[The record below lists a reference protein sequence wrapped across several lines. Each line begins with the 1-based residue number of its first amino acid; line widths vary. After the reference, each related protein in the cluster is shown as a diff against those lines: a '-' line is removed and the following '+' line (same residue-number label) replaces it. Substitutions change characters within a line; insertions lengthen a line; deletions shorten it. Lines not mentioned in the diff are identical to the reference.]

1 MDHHITYDDPF
12 SFKERKY
19 ENMYEAIKVAQFGV
33 GSQKETELLAS
44 LECPKDLLIVVL
56 THDTDR
62 LYIISHKGC
71 EEVDGPMR
79 TLIEGGM
86 FPNITGNITPRFK
99 LMRVDVPTI
108 LANSARMAEQMGVPT
123 IKKDDDKAKEKNI
136 DTNKNELKDEPKEE
150 VKEVKSETRKKSSS
164 TTMKKT
170 TSSSAKTAE
179 KKETK
184 KVTSSAKKP
193 SVAKT
198 SKSSKS
204 TTKTESKTS
213 KSSSKKTTQKKETKK
228 AAE

>member
-1 MDHHITYDDPF
+1 
-12 SFKERKY
+12 
-19 ENMYEAIKVAQFGV
+19 MYEAIKVAQFGV

-136 DTNKNELKDEPKEE
+136 DTIKNELKDEPKEE

-164 TTMKKT
+164 TTKKKT

-184 KVTSSAKKP
+184 KTTSSAKKP
-193 SVAKT
+193 SAPKT
-198 SKSSKS
+198 SKSSSSKGSKS